1 MRIAIVTLPLHTNYG
16 GILQAYALQT
26 VLERMGHQVDVLNK
40 DRKRHISLFQLPI
53 KVTKRF
59 IKKYILRRKAFLF
72 EEHYY
77 NRTYPIIS
85 QHTQL
90 FIDKYIH
97 SRIVNDL
104 TLLKEGEYD
113 ALVVGSDQI
122 WRPSYYPNIQNA
134 YFSFARDWKQVKR
147 IAYAPSFGT
156 NSWKYT
162 SQQTNDCKELIKKF
176 DLVTVRE
183 KDAVALCE
191 KYLETKAIH
200 VLDPTMLLNT
210 NDYEAIIKGSDN
222 VYPHQS
228 ILLTYVLDSSAHTTN
243 IIQQLAKTKGL
254 TPFYVSSK
262 VEDFY
267 APLNER
273 IQKPVEQW
281 LNGFKHTD
289 FVITDSFHACVFSII
304 FNKPFVVLGNK
315 DRGMSRFTSLLSL
328 FGLENRLVA
337 DMSQIEKLGDIDWK
351 AVNKKREILKEQC
364 LHLLQ
369 VHLK

>member
-1 MRIAIVTLPLHTNYG
+1 MKIGIITLPLHTNYG

-26 VLERMGHQVDVLNK
+26 VLEQMGHSVDVLNK
-40 DRKRHISLFQLPI
+40 ERKRHISPLKLPI
-53 KVTKRF
+53 KVAKRF
-59 IKKYILRRKAFLF
+59 IKKYVLHKKAFLF

-77 NRTYPIIS
+77 NKTYPIIS
-85 QHTQL
+85 KYTQP

-104 TLLKEGEYD
+104 TVIKEGEYD
-113 ALVVGSDQI
+113 ALIVGSDQI
-122 WRPSYYPNIQNA
+122 WRPSYYPNIENA
-134 YFSFARDWKQVKR
+134 YFSFAKNWKQVKR

-156 NSWKYT
+156 DSWKYT
-162 SQQTNDCKELIKKF
+162 PQQTGYCKELIKKF

-183 KDAVALCE
+183 NDAVALCE
-191 KYLETKAIH
+191 KYLDAKATH
-200 VLDPTMLLNT
+200 VLDPTMLLDV
-210 NDYEAIIKGSDN
+210 NDYEAIITGSDN
-222 VYPHQS
+222 ICPQQP
-228 ILLTYVLDSSAHTTN
+228 ILLSYVLDASARTTS
-243 IIQQLAKTKGL
+243 IIQQLSKAKRL

-281 LNGFKHTD
+281 LNGFKHAD

-315 DRGMSRFTSLLSL
+315 DRGMSRFTSLLNL
-328 FGLENRLVA
+328 FGLENRLVT
-337 DMSQIEKLGDIDWK
+337 DMSQIETLGDIDWK
-351 AVNKKREILKEQC
+351 AVNNIRETLKKQC